1 MGAHINSAYQARE
14 QPRRDDFKTPRGTA
28 AEACRSA
35 HSPDASQKENLTKE
49 FFDLTNLAPHDRL
62 PVSIVRFYK
71 LYHGPGILSLDF
83 IYIKE
88 THQAP

>member
-1 MGAHINSAYQARE
+1 MASRN
-14 QPRRDDFKTPRGTA
+14 PRGTA
-28 AEACRSA
+28 AEARGSA
-35 HSPDASQKENLTKE
+35 HSPDASQKENLPKE

-62 PVSIVRFYK
+62 PVSVVRFYK